1 MGKNKYLKNA
11 KISEAKTREII
22 RGFALGFTATQ
33 TAELTGITRKSVNG
47 IYNRIREQI
56 LASLV
61 QEVLFE
67 GEIEMDESYFG
78 PTRVRG
84 KRGRGA
90 GKKMIVFGLL
100 KRQDKVYTTIVPNC
114 SRDELIPIIK
124 GHILEHSTVYTD
136 GWRAYDG
143 LIVNGYNHHR
153 IYHSENEFARGK
165 NHVNR
170 IESFWSFTKRRLAKF
185 NGIQGK
191 MFYLHLKESEF
202 RFNNRNLTPNQLYK
216 LLLKIMRKGSVE

>member
-22 RGFALGFTATQ
+22 RGFALDFTATQ

-56 LASLV
+56 LESLA
-61 QEVLFE
+61 QEVLFD

-90 GKKMIVFGLL
+90 GRKMIVFGLL

-114 SRDELIPIIK
+114 SREELLPIIK

-143 LIVNGYNHHR
+143 LIINGYDHHR

-165 NHVNR
+165 NHVNG